1 MLHFQKQNCQYLWI
15 EAGIGGTNSVT
26 NILSSAISA
35 ITSVGLD
42 HQDVLGE
49 TIEEITVNK
58 AGVIKQNTPI
68 VIGKSVDK

>member
-1 MLHFQKQNCQYLWI
+1 M
-15 EAGIGGTNSVT
+15 
-26 NILSSAISA
+26 SSAISA